1 MSLLTGDITM
11 HRFYLALGNHGL
23 YAFTILGTLALA
35 TLPYLASTL
44 QPPHLWL
51 ISLAALS
58 IGLLAGATA
67 VQMVFKKVELIDFH
81 IIFILGLL
89 GSCIPGSLAFLGLIP
104 PGTEHA
110 LNLSVT
116 QTLMPFLAWLMVH
129 FGIQAVMIL
138 LKRQLY
144 LPQKVRA

>member
-1 MSLLTGDITM
+1 M
-11 HRFYLALGNHGL
+11 HRFYLALRNHGL

-35 TLPYLASTL
+35 MLPYLASTPS
-44 QPPHLWL
+44 PPYLWL

-67 VQMVFKKVELIDFH
+67 VQMVFKKVEPIDVH
-81 IIFILGLL
+81 IIFLLGLL
-89 GSCIPGSLAFLGLIP
+89 GSCLPGSLAFLGLIP
-104 PGTEHA
+104 PGTEHT
-110 LNLSVT
+110 LNLRVT

-144 LPQKVRA
+144 RPHTVAA